1 MAAGAWPVRFN
12 NRLHTLVI
20 IIMLHLAW
28 SLRLTPIYEYMSRT
42 KQMEEDV
49 GVEMTDGG
57 RAYLQLPENLRL
69 AAGLE
74 VLQSLGPEA
83 VILVQGALATRGA
96 DESMTT
102 QEPEHE
108 SSPVVLRPVQRGKC
122 SFCAACRRVPLE
134 NLSQWGFTVNSPT
147 CGSSKADESARLDK
161 AFRKFFFSIL
171 QK

>member
-1 MAAGAWPVRFN
+1 
-12 NRLHTLVI
+12 
-20 IIMLHLAW
+20 MLHLAW

-134 NLSQWGFTVNSPT
+134 NLSQ
-147 CGSSKADESARLDK
+147 
-161 AFRKFFFSIL
+161 
-171 QK
+171 